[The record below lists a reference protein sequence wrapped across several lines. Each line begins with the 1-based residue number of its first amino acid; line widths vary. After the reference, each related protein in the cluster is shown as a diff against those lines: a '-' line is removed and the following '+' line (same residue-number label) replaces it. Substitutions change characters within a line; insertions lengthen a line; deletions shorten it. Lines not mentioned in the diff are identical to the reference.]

1 MRSYGTVLFR
11 EASKVWEIRAEPHIL
26 MRLKSIFPRILKTMR
41 GAITLTHNDE
51 VCRDLEWF
59 MTRYQLDI
67 DPACGKVLHASAV
80 RHQDTILRLEKI
92 VDVKYKPRT
101 FKLATAARQYQCSAA
116 EVFLARGSLLLADD
130 VGIGKTA
137 TALCALADSKTLPA
151 IVVTLSGTMPQQWED
166 ECRKFLPRAVVH
178 IIRNG
183 EIYEF
188 PKRKGRGPDIIVL
201 NYHKLGKWADVLAAY
216 ANTVIFDECQELRRS
231 ESQKYIGASIVA
243 AAAKYRLGLSATPI
257 YNYGGEIWNVIN
269 VLRPGVLGNH
279 SEFMREWCSGG
290 YARKPT
296 INDPKAFGTYLRENF
311 ILLRRTRKEVGR
323 ELPPLTKVSHRISTD
338 REPLEKVRSA
348 AAELAKIILA
358 DKEIERGDRMRAAG
372 ELDWKLR
379 HATGVAKAPHV
390 ADFVR
395 LLVESDENVVVYAW
409 HRAVYDILL
418 DRLKEYNPACF
429 TGEES
434 AKKKLEAKRRF
445 IERET
450 PVILVSLR
458 AGAGVDGFQKVC
470 RTVVY
475 AELDWSPGVLEQ
487 CTGRVFRDGQPD
499 PVTAYYLVSDEGSD
513 PVVAETLGIKREQVE
528 GIKDPKRELVETLQT
543 NTNRA
548 TSLAKRFLAQS
559 YAQRKR
565 RGPKTLGAKVAALM
579 ESTE

>member
-1 MRSYGTVLFR
+1 MRSYGKVVLR
-11 EASKVWEIRAEPHIL
+11 EESQVWEVRAEPHIL
-26 MRLKSIFPRILKTMR
+26 MRLKSLFPRILKTMR

-59 MTRYQLDI
+59 MKRYKLDI
-67 DPACGKVLHASAV
+67 ELDCEKALHASSV
-80 RHQDTILRLEKI
+80 RHQDTILRLEQI
-92 VDVKYKPRT
+92 VDIKYKPRT
-101 FKLATAARQYQCSAA
+101 FKLATAARKYQCSAA

-137 TALCALADSKTLPA
+137 TALCALTDPKTLPA
-151 IVVTLSGTMPQQWED
+151 VVVTLSGTMPQQWGD
-166 ECRKFLPRAVVH
+166 ECRKFLPHAVVH

-201 NYHKLGKWADVLAAY
+201 NYHKLAKWADVLAAY
-216 ANTVIFDECQELRRS
+216 ANTIIFDECQELRRS

-243 AAAKYRLGLSATPI
+243 EATKYRLGLSATPI

-269 VLRPGVLGNH
+269 VLRPGALGNH
-279 SEFMREWCSGG
+279 AEFMREWCSGG
-290 YARKPT
+290 YARKLT

-323 ELPPLTKVSHRISTD
+323 ELPPLTKISHRIATD

-348 AAELAKIILA
+348 AAELAQIILA
-358 DKEIERGDRMRAAG
+358 DKEIERGDRMRAGG

-390 ADFVR
+390 ADFIR
-395 LLVESDENVVVYAW
+395 LLVESGESVVVYAW

-434 AKKKLEAKRRF
+434 AKKKGEAKRRF
-445 IERET
+445 VERET
-450 PVILVSLR
+450 PVIFVSLR

-475 AELDWSPGVLEQ
+475 AELDWSPGVLDQ

-528 GIKDPKRELVETLQT
+528 GIKDPTRELISLQT
-543 NTNRA
+543 TTARA

>member
-1 MRSYGTVLFR
+1 MRSTDPI
-11 EASKVWEIRAEPHIL
+11 ENTSPH
-26 MRLKSIFPRILKTMR
+26 
-41 GAITLTHNDE
+41 
-51 VCRDLEWF
+51 VYDLEMEGHPSF
-59 MTRYQLDI
+59 V
-67 DPACGKVLHASAV
+67 ANG
-80 RHQDTILRLEKI
+80 IL
-92 VDVKYKPRT
+92 
-101 FKLATAARQYQCSAA
+101 
-116 EVFLARGSLLLADD
+116 
-130 VGIGKTA
+130 
-137 TALCALADSKTLPA
+137 
-151 IVVTLSGTMPQQWED
+151 
-166 ECRKFLPRAVVH
+166 VH
-178 IIRNG
+178 N
-183 EIYEF
+183 
-188 PKRKGRGPDIIVL
+188 
-201 NYHKLGKWADVLAAY
+201 
-216 ANTVIFDECQELRRS
+216 
-231 ESQKYIGASIVA
+231 
-243 AAAKYRLGLSATPI
+243 SATPI

-269 VLRPGVLGNH
+269 VLRPGALGNH
-279 SEFMREWCSGG
+279 AEFMREWCSGG

-323 ELPPLTKVSHRISTD
+323 ELPPLTKISHRIATD

-348 AAELAKIILA
+348 AAELAQIILA
-358 DKEIERGDRMRAAG
+358 DEEVERGDRMRAGG

-379 HATGVAKAPHV
+379 QATGVAKAPHV
-390 ADFVR
+390 ADFIR
-395 LLVESDENVVVYAW
+395 LLVESGENVVVYAW

-418 DRLKEYNPACF
+418 DRLKEYSPACF

-434 AKKKLEAKRRF
+434 AKKKGESKRRF

-450 PVILVSLR
+450 PVIFVSLR

-513 PVVAETLGIKREQVE
+513 PVVAETLGIKREQIE
-528 GIKDPKRELVETLQT
+528 GIKDPTRELISLQT
-543 NTNRA
+543 TTARA

-579 ESTE
+579 ESAE

>member
-41 GAITLTHNDE
+41 GAVTLTHNDE

-59 MTRYQLDI
+59 MKRYQLDI
-67 DPACGKVLHASAV
+67 DPDCEKVLHGSSV
-80 RHQDTILRLEKI
+80 RHQDTILRLEQI

-101 FKLATAARQYQCSAA
+101 FKLATAARKYQCSAA

-137 TALCALADSKTLPA
+137 TALCALTDPKTLPA
-151 IVVTLSGTMPQQWED
+151 VVVTLSGTMPQQWGD
-166 ECRKFLPRAVVH
+166 ECRKFLPRADVH

-201 NYHKLGKWADVLAAY
+201 NYHKLAKWADVLAAY

-231 ESQKYIGASIVA
+231 GSQKYIGAFIVA
-243 AAAKYRLGLSATPI
+243 EAAKYRLGLSATPI

-269 VLRPGVLGNH
+269 VLRPGALGDH
-279 SEFMREWCSGG
+279 GEFMREWCSGG

-323 ELPPLTKVSHRISTD
+323 ELPPLTKISHRISTD
-338 REPLEKVRSA
+338 REPLEAVRSA
-348 AAELAKIILA
+348 AAELAQIILA

-390 ADFVR
+390 ADFVQ
-395 LLVESDENVVVYAW
+395 LLVESGETVVVYAW
-409 HRAVYDILL
+409 HRAVYDILQ

-429 TGEES
+429 TGAES
-434 AKKKLEAKRRF
+434 SKQKLEARRRF
-445 IERET
+445 MERET
-450 PVILVSLR
+450 PVIFVSLR
-458 AGAGVDGFQKVC
+458 AGAGVDGLQKVC

-475 AELDWSPGVLEQ
+475 AELDWSPGVHEQ
-487 CTGRVFRDGQPD
+487 CTGRIFR
-499 PVTAYYLVSDEGSD
+499 EG
-513 PVVAETLGIKREQVE
+513 
-528 GIKDPKRELVETLQT
+528 
-543 NTNRA
+543 
-548 TSLAKRFLAQS
+548 
-559 YAQRKR
+559 
-565 RGPKTLGAKVAALM
+565 
-579 ESTE
+579 